1 MLNPRPAVD
10 SPLTSNAV
18 MHAVAPDTQKG
29 GTDLSVAR
37 DSLACANDSCY
48 VLGTE
53 VFTNARRCQKVSLL
67 LASNACQ
74 HSIAVLQTG
83 TGGRR

>member
-18 MHAVAPDTQKG
+18 MHAVAPDTQKV

-53 VFTNARRCQKVSLL
+53 VFTNARRCQKVSVF

-83 TGGRR
+83 TGGHR

>member
-53 VFTNARRCQKVSLL
+53 VFTNARRCQKVSVF

-83 TGGRR
+83 TGGHG

>member
-1 MLNPRPAVD
+1 MLNPRHAVD
-10 SPLTSNAV
+10 SSLTSNAV
-18 MHAVAPDTQKG
+18 APDTRKG

-53 VFTNARRCQKVSLL
+53 VFTNARRCQKVSVF

-83 TGGRR
+83 TGGHR